1 MKKLVM
7 KKYIVS
13 TITALLLGTSSLFA
27 IDAQNS
33 TINPFEE
40 IRKLQQQMDQ
50 IFNRFHQKFLN
61 DAAFAKFDSSFAA
74 SPAIDMQDNGK
85 NYTIKANI
93 PGVDE
98 KSINI
103 TQKDGMLTIKAKSM
117 KEKEEKNDKFMK
129 KERFVGEF
137 VRVLTLPKDADADN
151 LKTEYKNGVLK
162 IVIPKK

>member
-61 DAAFAKFDSSFAA
+61 DAAFAKFDDTFSNT
-74 SPAIDMQDNGK
+74 PAIDLKDSGDK
-85 NYTIKANI
+85 YIVKANI
-93 PGVDE
+93 PGAD
-98 KSINI
+98 KNSIKV
-103 TQKDGMLTIKAKSM
+103 TEKDGLLTIKAKTSR
-117 KEKEEKNDKFMK
+117 EKGEKKVKMSQK
-129 KERFVGEF
+129 SSILR
-137 VRVLTLPKDADADN
+137 
-151 LKTEYKNGVLK
+151 K
-162 IVIPKK
+162 ICYIGY